1 MADLQPIIIIK
12 RKKKGGAAGHHGGAW
27 KVAYADFVTAM
38 MAFFL
43 LLWLLNVTTDEQR
56 HGIADYFTPASIARS
71 ESGAGGTMG
80 GQSISAPGAMTT
92 QGSPPYVQAQTI
104 PSAGQGEEGDEDTV
118 GKSDHGGDGPETGV
132 SKTQQDKVNPD
143 KEHESKGIQD
153 KAGQDKAGQ
162 DKAAQNKTG
171 QDKES
176 QSAAVDTHEAAQT
189 AAEAAE
195 QAKREAVENEKFT
208 QATEQLKQA
217 IQQSEELKGLADQ
230 LMIEQTPEGLRIQIV
245 DKENSSM
252 FPSGSSILYEKSR
265 ELLALMGRVLARL
278 TNKITIAGH
287 TDSAPFTLGSR
298 RDNWTLS
305 TERANICRQALEGA
319 GVAASR
325 IARVIGMADREPL
338 DVKPN
343 APKNRRISITLLRQ
357 NNAVDETEKP
367 LAPPVNNLPAGTE
380 TPKSLGIRK
389 PNEPLLP
396 SVLPATG
403 FPKTR

>member
-1 MADLQPIIIIK
+1 MADLQPIIIIR

-56 HGIADYFTPASIARS
+56 HGIADYFTPASSARS

-118 GKSDHGGDGPETGV
+118 GKSDHGSDGPETGV
-132 SKTQQDKVNPD
+132 PKAQQDKTNPD
-143 KEHESKGIQD
+143 KEHESRAAPD
-153 KAGQDKAGQ
+153 KAGQDKVGQ
-162 DKAAQNKTG
+162 DKVG
-171 QDKES
+171 QGKES
-176 QSAAVDTHEAAQT
+176 QNAATDTHEPVQT
-189 AAEAAE
+189 AAEAAA

-265 ELLALMGRVLARL
+265 ELLALMGKVLARL

-319 GVAASR
+319 GVASLR

-357 NNAVDETEKP
+357 NNAVDDLEKP
-367 LAPPVNNLPAGTE
+367 PTLPVNNPPAGTE
-380 TPKSLGIRK
+380 IPKSLEIRK
-389 PNEPLLP
+389 PNEPILP